1 MSQPEPTT
9 RDQAT
14 RDQATRDQATRD
26 RAAGSVGEPAMALR
40 ATGLRKAFP
49 LRRDLLGRVTERVH
63 AVDGVDLA
71 VPRGQTLGLVGESGS
86 GKSTAARLAALL
98 IRADAGR
105 VEVDGVDVTRAR
117 GRELKALRG
126 RLQMV
131 FQDPYSAL
139 DPTKTVGH
147 AVTEPLVVHGRRDDL
162 ADAAAALL
170 TRVSLDPGLAARRP
184 EELSGGQR
192 QRVCVARALA
202 LEPRVLIADEPTSAL
217 DLSTRAGI
225 LNLLLRL
232 RQESGQSMI
241 LVSHDF
247 ATVRHLSDRIAVMYL
262 GRVVEE
268 GPAEQIVEAPLH
280 PYTRALLSA
289 VPVPDPVVQRGRRR
303 TVLQGDPPNPAAP
316 PTGCNFRA
324 RCPIAVA
331 DCARV
336 DPELLAVGADH
347 RAACIRV
354 DPAGTPRPDR
364 ADEPRPG
371 TGPTTTESVKTR
383 S

>member
-1 MSQPEPTT
+1 MTAPEPL
-9 RDQAT
+9 
-14 RDQATRDQATRD
+14 
-26 RAAGSVGEPAMALR
+26 ALR
-40 ATGLRKAFP
+40 ATGLRKTFP
-49 LRRDLLGRVTERVH
+49 LKRDLIGRVTERIV
-63 AVDGVDLA
+63 AVDGVDLEVA
-71 VPRGQTLGLVGESGS
+71 RGTTLGLVGESGS

-105 VEVDGVDVTRAR
+105 IETDGIDVTAAR
-117 GRELKALRG
+117 GGQLKQLRS

-147 AVTEPLVVHGRRDDL
+147 AVTEPLVVHGRRGDL
-162 ADAAAALL
+162 GDAAAALL
-170 TRVSLDPGLAARRP
+170 TRVSLDPALARRRP

-192 QRVCVARALA
+192 QRVCIARALA

-232 RQESGQSMI
+232 QQQSGQAMI

-247 ATVRHLSDRIAVMYL
+247 ATVRHVADRIAVMYL

-268 GPAEQIVEAPLH
+268 GPAERIVEAPLH
-280 PYTRALLSA
+280 PYTKALLSA
-289 VPVPDPVVQRGRRR
+289 VPVPNPAVQRGRRR
-303 TVLQGDPPNPAAP
+303 TVLHGDPPNPANP
-316 PTGCNFRA
+316 PSGCNFRT
-324 RCPIAVA
+324 RCPLAVPE
-331 DCARV
+331 CARI
-336 DPELLAVGADH
+336 DPVLTAAGPGH
-347 RAACIRV
+347 RVACIRV
-354 DPAGTPRPDR
+354 GTPSTDTP
-364 ADEPRPG
+364 AEHS
-371 TGPTTTESVKTR
+371 TTR

>member
-1 MSQPEPTT
+1 MTAREP
-9 RDQAT
+9 
-14 RDQATRDQATRD
+14 
-26 RAAGSVGEPAMALR
+26 MALQ
-40 ATGLRKAFP
+40 ATGLRKTFP
-49 LRRDLLGRVTERVH
+49 LRRDLIGRVTERIV
-63 AVDGVDLA
+63 AVDGVDLEVA
-71 VPRGQTLGLVGESGS
+71 RGATLGLVGESGS

-98 IRADAGR
+98 VRADAGR
-105 VEVDGVDVTRAR
+105 IETDGVDVTGVR
-117 GRELKALRG
+117 GSQLKVLRS

-147 AVTEPLVVHGRRDDL
+147 AVTEPLIVHGRRQDDL
-162 ADAAAALL
+162 AGAAAALL
-170 TRVSLDPGLAARRP
+170 TRVSLDPALARRRP

-232 RQESGQSMI
+232 QQESGQAMI

-247 ATVRHLSDRIAVMYL
+247 ATVQHLADRIAVMYL

-268 GPAEQIVEAPLH
+268 GPADRIVEAPLH

-289 VPVPDPVVQRGRRR
+289 VPVPDPTVQRGRRR
-303 TVLQGDPPNPAAP
+303 TVLHGDPPNPANP
-316 PTGCNFRA
+316 PTGCNFRT
-324 RCPIAVA
+324 RCPIAVPE
-331 DCARV
+331 CAQT
-336 DPELLAVGADH
+336 
-347 RAACIRV
+347 
-354 DPAGTPRPDR
+354 DPALRAVEPGHRVACVRVETKTP
-364 ADEPRPG
+364 E
-371 TGPTTTESVKTR
+371 TR